1 MFIVDIFDEM
11 FFEIL
16 ALASH
21 IMIVD
26 LMELYELKFGTEK

>member
-1 MFIVDIFDEM
+1 MLFK
-11 FFEIL
+11 IL

-26 LMELYELKFGTEK
+26 LLGFMNLNLEQKNEDKKIIDK